1 MRAIAALLL
10 LVGTAAWCQEPPS
23 TPSRPW
29 SSPNTGTPRKRQ
41 SADKTPIDRDHIYT
55 LPELV
60 DLAEEYNPDTRA
72 AWEAAKIRGRNLRIA
87 ESELLPSLAAVASAD
102 TSRQKILFGDVFV
115 RQTVSLFSPYL
126 TVNYTILDFGAR
138 ASRIAEARDQ
148 LLAANFAFNSV
159 NLGIVFE
166 TSRRYYHLL
175 NALGQQTAAQ
185 VNLQNADTL
194 EKAIDARMNAGLA
207 TITDELEAKS
217 AAAEAKFQLE
227 AAIGQVDIARG
238 DLLTI
243 LGARPLD
250 ELQVQALSDIQV
262 PLKIEEAPEAAIESA
277 LAQRPELLQ
286 KAAEERAVAQNIRG
300 ARSAYFPT
308 LSFSGLGGELR
319 TYGQQ
324 DQLAGVYQG
333 PSETWNASLTLKWNI
348 FDGGRR
354 EAELARS
361 RDEAR
366 QAQANTKRTEDD
378 VEQQVWTA
386 YIELRTAFRQR
397 DAAIALL
404 TASQSA
410 YDSSVKS
417 YNLGLRSVVDVV
429 TAQRNLAE
437 ALSQDV
443 TAKTEVL
450 IQLANLSYRTG
461 DLLKQAQLRSTP

>member
-1 MRAIAALLL
+1 MRVLAAIL
-10 LVGTAAWCQEPPS
+10 LVGTAAWCQKPPS
-23 TPSRPW
+23 VPSRPW
-29 SSPNTGTPRKRQ
+29 FAPDTGTPRTQQRVEN
-41 SADKTPIDRDHIYT
+41 TPIDSGHIYT

-60 DLAEEYNPDTRA
+60 DMAERYNPDTRA

-102 TSRQKILFGDVFV
+102 TGRQKILFGDAFV
-115 RQTVSLFSPYL
+115 RQTMSLFTPYL

-138 ASRIAEARDQ
+138 GSRIAEARDE
-148 LLAANFAFNSV
+148 LFAANFAFNSV
-159 NLGIVFE
+159 HLEIVFE
-166 TSRRYYHLL
+166 TSRRYYRLL
-175 NALGQQTAAQ
+175 NALGLQTAAQ
-185 VNLQNADTL
+185 VNLQNAETL
-194 EKAIDARMNAGLA
+194 EKAIHARMNAGLA

-217 AAAEAKFQLE
+217 AAAEAGFQLE
-227 AAIGQVDIARG
+227 AAVGQVDIARG
-238 DLLTI
+238 DLLTM

-250 ELQVQALSDIQV
+250 GLQVQALSDIQV
-262 PLKIEEAPEAAIESA
+262 PLSVKEAPEAAIERA
-277 LAQRPELLQ
+277 LVERPELLQ
-286 KAAEERAVAQNIRG
+286 RAAEERAAAQHIRG
-300 ARSAYFPT
+300 ARSAYVPT
-308 LSFSGLGGELR
+308 LSFSGLGGGQR
-319 TYGQQ
+319 IYGQQ

-333 PSETWNASLTLKWNI
+333 PSETWNVSLGLQWNI

-361 RDEAR
+361 RDETR

-397 DAAIALL
+397 AAAIAFL

-417 YNLGLRSVVDVV
+417 YDLGLRSVVDVV
-429 TAQRNLAE
+429 TAQRILAE

-443 TAKTEVL
+443 TARTEVL

-461 DLLKQAQLRSTP
+461 DLLKQTQPRSTP

>member
-1 MRAIAALLL
+1 
-10 LVGTAAWCQEPPS
+10 
-23 TPSRPW
+23 
-29 SSPNTGTPRKRQ
+29 
-41 SADKTPIDRDHIYT
+41 
-55 LPELV
+55 V
-60 DLAEEYNPDTRA
+60 DLAEEFNPDTRV
-72 AWEAAKIRGRNLRIA
+72 AWEAAKIQGRNLRIA

-102 TSRQKILFGDVFV
+102 TSRQDILFGDTFV
-115 RQTVSLFSPYL
+115 RQTVSFFSPYL

-138 ASRIAEARDQ
+138 GSRIAAARDQ

-159 NLGIVFE
+159 HLEIVFE
-166 TSRRYYHLL
+166 TSRRYYRLL

-194 EKAIDARMNAGLA
+194 EKAINARMNTGLA
-207 TITDELEAKS
+207 TITDELEARS

-238 DLLTI
+238 DLLTM

-250 ELQVQALSDIQV
+250 GLQVQALSDIQV

-286 KAAEERAVAQNIRG
+286 RAAEERAAAQNIRG

-308 LSFSGLGGELR
+308 LNFSGVGGEER
-319 TYGQQ
+319 SYGQQ
-324 DQLAGVYQG
+324 EQLAGVYHG
-333 PSETWNASLTLKWNI
+333 PTETWNASLALQWNI

-354 EAELARS
+354 EATLARS

-366 QAQANTKRTEDD
+366 QAQAYTRRTEDD

-443 TAKTEVL
+443 TAKTGVL

-461 DLLKQAQLRSTP
+461 DLLKQTQRRPAP